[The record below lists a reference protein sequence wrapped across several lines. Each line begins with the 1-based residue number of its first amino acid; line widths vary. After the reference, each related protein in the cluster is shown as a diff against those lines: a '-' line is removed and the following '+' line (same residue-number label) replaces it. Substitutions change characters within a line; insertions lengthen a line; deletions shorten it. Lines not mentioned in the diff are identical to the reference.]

1 VRIKGS
7 EGRTGVG
14 KCLKGL
20 TAMNNKGINYGN

>member
-7 EGRTGVG
+7 EGRISVG

-20 TAMNNKGINYGN
+20 TAMNNKGINYRN